1 MSREGESWENGAFR
15 VPSRTREPIQET
27 FIQETCDK
35 PEVGKCKQE
44 AGFTLS
50 SLTGGFI
57 GGAIATEFMSGVA
70 TAARQRKVEAEQFV
84 MVDGDGTERA
94 TLQVTASGIAALAM
108 YDGQGHSRAELRVA
122 KDGRASVGLF
132 DQKGLRRVVMAED
145 SSRAGFAINATN
157 GTQLAS
163 LSAAANN
170 ESSLTLYDPDTGR
183 ARAGLG
189 LTTGGAPALVMFDE
203 NGRDRA
209 ELHVRKSGN
218 PGLALADESG
228 RTIAGMPER
237 EPTTSASPA
246 AQP

>member
-1 MSREGESWENGAFR
+1 MNTHIPEAHPGENGQQNGGQKMQ
-15 VPSRTREPIQET
+15 TRGW
-27 FIQETCDK
+27 FYA
-35 PEVGKCKQE
+35 VL
-44 AGFTLS
+44 A
-50 SLTGGFI
+50 LTGGFI

-70 TAARQRKVEAEQFV
+70 TAAKQPRRVEAEQFV
-84 MVDGDGTERA
+84 MVDTNGTQRA
-94 TLQVTASGIAALAM
+94 ALQVTADGVAALAM

-132 DQKGLRRVVMAED
+132 DQNGLRRVVMAED
-145 SSRAGFAINATN
+145 TSRAGFAISAPN

-237 EPTTSASPA
+237 EPATSASPA